1 VADDP
6 FFKTKAEWAKH
17 DAKLLRI
24 SRKRQRIS
32 GLEAV
37 LQMHEKTTFARQD
50 LPYIKQLRGRIE
62 KAKRD
67 LKNMVGA

>member
-1 VADDP
+1 VDDP

-24 SRKRQRIS
+24 SRKRQRVG

-37 LQMHEKTTFARQD
+37 LEMNVAQPFEDQD